1 MKRATRLTKE
11 EREIEKTIGG
21 GECRNASKAEIE
33 RHVEM
38 ARSFAKSARK
48 EGRINIRIADRDIA
62 LIKEMADSEGLPYQ
76 TFMVSILH
84 KYVNGLLV
92 DRKLISELKEIIR
105 LEKPG
110 RRVKVS

>member
-1 MKRATRLTKE
+1 MRRTTRLTKE

-21 GECRNASKAEIE
+21 DEWRNASKAEID
-33 RHVEM
+33 RHVGM
-38 ARSFAKSARK
+38 ARSFVKSARK

-76 TFMVSILH
+76 TFMASILH

-92 DRKLISELKEIIR
+92 DRKFISELKEIIR
-105 LEKPG
+105 PEKPG